1 LVVACLTR
9 FSTSAI
15 IGGGPACRTAAA
27 LLARAGRR
35 VVLFERKKFPRFH
48 VRESLLPFSVKAFT
62 RLGLREKFSRE
73 KQEEAPESP
82 QTASVVS

>member
-1 LVVACLTR
+1 MHDAI
-9 FSTSAI
+9 FDIDI
-15 IGGGPACRTAAA
+15 IGGGPAGSTAAA
-27 LLARAGRR
+27 LFARAGRR

-48 VRESLLPFSVKAFT
+48 IHESLLPFSVKAFT
-62 RLGLREKFSRE
+62 RLGLQEKFSRE